1 MKILI
6 TGASRGIGFQIT
18 KDLLVEKNKLI
29 LQCNKNQKKI
39 KKYLKENNYKA
50 EGGQVDLSSPNGV
63 EELFNKTIEKIGFP
77 DAIVNNA
84 GIAESAYIEEPFFS
98 WAEMFDKTISVNLK
112 GPALICKEFIAQH
125 GEDHAKKG
133 IVLDKLTEPK
143 DVSSVVSFIVS
154 GKMDHSTGS
163 TIDVNAG
170 SYLR

>member
-50 EGGQVDLSSPNGV
+50 VVVQTDLSSPNGV

-77 DAIVNNA
+77 DVIVNNA
-84 GIAESAYIEEPFFS
+84 GVAESAYVEEPFFNWS
-98 WAEMFDKTISVNLK
+98 EMFDKTISVNLK
-112 GPALICKEFIAQH
+112 APALICKEFIY
-125 GEDHAKKG
+125 KKKKRKYSKQ
-133 IVLDKLTEPK
+133 IK
-143 DVSSVVSFIVS
+143 
-154 GKMDHSTGS
+154 
-163 TIDVNAG
+163 N
-170 SYLR
+170 Y

>member
-50 EGGQVDLSSPNGV
+50 EVVQVDLSSPNGV

-84 GIAESAYIEEPFFS
+84 GIAESAYVEEPFFNWS
-98 WAEMFDKTISVNLK
+98 EMFDKTISVNLK
-112 GPALICKEFIAQH
+112 APALICKEFIY
-125 GEDHAKKG
+125 KKKKRKYSKQ
-133 IVLDKLTEPK
+133 IK
-143 DVSSVVSFIVS
+143 
-154 GKMDHSTGS
+154 
-163 TIDVNAG
+163 N
-170 SYLR
+170 Y